1 MISEGLNEGERVV
14 TGRQLLLQPGAL
26 SSRSSRAAGARAD
39 VRRGVRLP
47 PSIALSGSASGAV
60 RCRPVCAP
68 FVASLLKLEVR
79 CFKRP
84 ALI

>member
-1 MISEGLNEGERVV
+1 MFGGVSAPFIHRPVGLG
-14 TGRQLLLQPGAL
+14 L
-26 SSRSSRAAGARAD
+26 
-39 VRRGVRLP
+39 RL
-47 PSIALSGSASGAV
+47 IVG
-60 RCRPVCAP
+60 PVCAP